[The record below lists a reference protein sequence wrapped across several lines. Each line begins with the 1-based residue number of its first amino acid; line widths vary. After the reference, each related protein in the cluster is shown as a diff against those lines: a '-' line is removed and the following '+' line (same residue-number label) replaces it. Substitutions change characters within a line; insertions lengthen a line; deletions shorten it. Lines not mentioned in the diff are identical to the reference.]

1 MNLFE
6 KGNGKDI
13 VALSG
18 LGVASDDKSTTTK
31 STLAEVEV
39 NPELEETLK
48 KFGLRLESDGCLN
61 WQMDASAHPRNWS
74 VSRRAFDTSVLLAL
88 DLYTTAISTS
98 GPSMAQAAM
107 KEMNLGHIK
116 SLIAFSSMYQFGQAL
131 GGVVFP
137 PYSECFGRKAVY
149 IVATL
154 IYCLACVLTAEVP
167 TMAGVCV
174 GRFICGIL
182 SAVPSVVV
190 EGSIEDLFNMK
201 SRVWIVF
208 LWACATT
215 AGLVLGP
222 IYGAYISAYCGWK
235 WVLISGAIVT
245 GVFTLL
251 LLFIRESRP
260 SRLLAQ
266 QAAKL
271 YHKKRL
277 SYPIHSAD
285 VTPNLATFGRIA
297 LIRPLRLFF
306 TEPIVFFVSLMS
318 AISWALIY
326 LFAESLPSV
335 YASLGFTGPSTSLAF
350 IPLLLGI
357 PLSILF
363 RIHDQRALSRRERA
377 NLALNPEQKLTGFV
391 IAAPALAVGLW
402 IFAWTIP
409 PAVPNLNWAISMI
422 GLVLVGFATNEF
434 ACTLSGYLADSYTIY
449 ASSAFAALAFLR
461 AVLAGIF
468 PLFAPRMYSALGQ
481 NLASTVLAAVAT
493 CFCGAAL
500 LFMKYGKAVRQKS
513 KFAGHSLV
521 VNRATQAKGDNVE

>member
-1 MNLFE
+1 MNLIE
-6 KGNGKDI
+6 KAGDTD
-13 VALSG
+13 VEALQG
-18 LGVASDDKSTTTK
+18 LGSSGDDQSTITK
-31 STLAEVEV
+31 STAIEVDQ
-39 NPELEETLK
+39 ELEETLK
-48 KFGLRLESDGCLN
+48 KFGLILESDGCLN
-61 WQMDASAHPRNWS
+61 WRMDASVHPRNWS
-74 VSRRAFDTSVLLAL
+74 VTRRTFDTSVLLAL

-107 KEMNLGHIK
+107 KEMDLGHIK
-116 SLIAFSSMYQFGQAL
+116 YQFGQAL

-137 PYSECFGRKAVY
+137 PYSECFGRKSVY
-149 IVATL
+149 IATTL
-154 IYCLACVLTAEVP
+154 VYCLACILTAEVP

-174 GRFICGIL
+174 GRFICGIM

-235 WVLISGAIVT
+235 WVLITGAIVT

-251 LLFIRESRP
+251 LFGIRESRP

-271 YHKKRL
+271 QQEKGI

-285 VTPNLATFGRIA
+285 VAPSLATFSKIA

-306 TEPIVFFVSLMS
+306 TEPIVFCVSIIAS
-318 AISWALIY
+318 ISWGLIY

-363 RIHDQRALSRRERA
+363 RIQDQRALRHREQA

-391 IAAPALAVGLW
+391 IAAPALAIGLW

-409 PAVPNLNWAISMI
+409 PAVPHLHWAVSMI

-468 PLFAPRMYSALGQ
+468 PLFAPRMYSAMGQ
-481 NLASTVLAAVAT
+481 NQASTVLAAVAT
-493 CFCGAAL
+493 CFCGVAV

-513 KFAGHSLV
+513 KFAGHSLM
-521 VNRATQAKGDNVE
+521 VNKATQVKGDNVE

>member
-1 MNLFE
+1 
-6 KGNGKDI
+6 
-13 VALSG
+13 
-18 LGVASDDKSTTTK
+18 
-31 STLAEVEV
+31 
-39 NPELEETLK
+39 
-48 KFGLRLESDGCLN
+48 
-61 WQMDASAHPRNWS
+61 
-74 VSRRAFDTSVLLAL
+74 
-88 DLYTTAISTS
+88 
-98 GPSMAQAAM
+98 MAQAAM
-107 KEMNLGHIK
+107 KEMDLGHIK
-116 SLIAFSSMYQFGQAL
+116 SLIAFSSMLVDKKNPNVNTILIFGYRYQFGQAL

-149 IVATL
+149 IATTL
-154 IYCLACVLTAEVP
+154 VYCLACILTAKVP

-174 GRFICGIL
+174 GRFICGIM

-222 IYGAYISAYCGWK
+222 IYGAYISAYCGWYVSNLTDVTGTVTDWIFNRK
-235 WVLISGAIVT
+235 WVLITGAIVT

-251 LLFIRESRP
+251 LFFIHESRP

-271 YHKKRL
+271 QHKNGI

-285 VTPNLATFGRIA
+285 VTPNLAVFSRIA

-306 TEPIVFFVSLMS
+306 TEPIVFFVSIMS
-318 AISWALIY
+318 AVSWALIY

-363 RIHDQRALSRRERA
+363 RIHDQRVLGRRERV
-377 NLALNPEQKLTGFV
+377 NLALNPEQKLAGFV
-391 IAAPALAVGLW
+391 IAAPALAIGLW
-402 IFAWTIP
+402 IFSWTIP
-409 PAVPNLNWAISMI
+409 PAVSHLHWAISMI

-461 AVLAGIF
+461 AILAGVF
-468 PLFAPRMYSALGQ
+468 PLFAPRMYSAMGQ

-521 VNRATQAKGDNVE
+521 VNRATQVKGDNVE

>member
-1 MNLFE
+1 MSAFE
-6 KGNGKDI
+6 KGDDTD
-13 VALSG
+13 VEESSG
-18 LGVASDDKSTTTK
+18 LDPISDAKSTITK
-31 STLAEVEV
+31 CTPIEV
-39 NPELEETLK
+39 NLELEQTLK
-48 KFGLRLESDGCLN
+48 EFGLRLENDGCLN
-61 WQMDASAHPRNWS
+61 WRMDASVHPRNWS
-74 VSRRAFDTSVLLAL
+74 VLRRSFDTSVLLAL

-107 KEMNLGHIK
+107 KDMDLGHIK
-116 SLIAFSSMYQFGQAL
+116 ALIAFSSMYQFGQAL

-137 PYSECFGRKAVY
+137 PYSESFGRKAVY
-149 IVATL
+149 IATTL
-154 IYCLACVLTAEVP
+154 IYCLACILTSQVP

-174 GRFICGIL
+174 GRFICGIM

-235 WVLISGAIVT
+235 WVLITGAIVT
-245 GVFTLL
+245 AVFTLL
-251 LLFIRESRP
+251 LFFIRESRP

-271 YHKKRL
+271 HHEKGL
-277 SYPIHSAD
+277 FYPIHSAD
-285 VTPNLATFGRIA
+285 VTPSLAAFSRIA
-297 LIRPLRLFF
+297 LVRPLRLFF
-306 TEPIVFFVSLMS
+306 TEPIEFFVSIVS
-318 AISWALIY
+318 AVSWSLIY

-363 RIHDQRALSRRERA
+363 RIQDQRVLGRRERA
-377 NLALNPEQKLTGFV
+377 NLALNPEQKLTGFI
-391 IAAPALAVGLW
+391 IAAPSLAVGLW
-402 IFAWTIP
+402 IFAWTVP
-409 PAVPNLNWAISMI
+409 PAVPHLHWAVSMI
-422 GLVLVGFATNEF
+422 GLVLVGFATNEI

-468 PLFAPRMYSALGQ
+468 PLFAPRMYSAMGQ

-493 CFCGAAL
+493 CFCGVAL
-500 LFMKYGKAVRQKS
+500 LFIKYGKAVRQKS

-521 VNRATQAKGDNVE
+521 VNRATQVRGDNVE

>member
-1 MNLFE
+1 MSPLKKSGDTDVE
-6 KGNGKDI
+6 
-13 VALSG
+13 ASSG
-18 LGVASDDKSTTTK
+18 LGPDGDDKSTATK
-31 STLAEVEV
+31 CTLVEV
-39 NPELEETLK
+39 DSELEETLE
-48 KFGLRLESDGCLN
+48 KFGLRLEDDGCLN
-61 WQMDASAHPRNWS
+61 WRADASAHPRNWS

-107 KEMNLGHIK
+107 KEMGLGHIK

-149 IVATL
+149 IATTL

-167 TMAGVCV
+167 TMTGVCV
-174 GRFICGIL
+174 GRFICGVM

-222 IYGAYISAYCGWK
+222 IYGAYISAYRGWK
-235 WVLISGAIVT
+235 WVLITGAIVT
-245 GVFTLL
+245 GIFTLL
-251 LLFIRESRP
+251 LIFIRESRP

-271 YHKKRL
+271 QHKMGL

-285 VTPNLATFGRIA
+285 VTPNLATFSRIA

-306 TEPIVFFVSLMS
+306 TEPIVFCVSVMS
-318 AISWALIY
+318 AISWSLIY

-363 RIHDQRALSRRERA
+363 RIHDQRALGRRERA

-402 IFAWTIP
+402 IFAWTVP
-409 PAVPNLNWAISMI
+409 PGAPHLHWAVSMV
-422 GLVLVGFATNEF
+422 GLLLVGFATNEF

-468 PLFAPRMYSALGQ
+468 PLFAPRMYSVMGQ

-500 LFMKYGKAVRQKS
+500 LFIKYGKEVRQKS

-521 VNRATQAKGDNVE
+521 VNRATQVKGDNVE

>member
-1 MNLFE
+1 
-6 KGNGKDI
+6 
-13 VALSG
+13 
-18 LGVASDDKSTTTK
+18 
-31 STLAEVEV
+31 
-39 NPELEETLK
+39 
-48 KFGLRLESDGCLN
+48 
-61 WQMDASAHPRNWS
+61 
-74 VSRRAFDTSVLLAL
+74 
-88 DLYTTAISTS
+88 
-98 GPSMAQAAM
+98 
-107 KEMNLGHIK
+107 
-116 SLIAFSSMYQFGQAL
+116 
-131 GGVVFP
+131 
-137 PYSECFGRKAVY
+137 
-149 IVATL
+149 
-154 IYCLACVLTAEVP
+154 
-167 TMAGVCV
+167 MAGVCV
-174 GRFICGIL
+174 GRFICGIM

-222 IYGAYISAYCGWK
+222 IYGAYISTYCGWYVFNLTYVIGKIINWLFYRK
-235 WVLISGAIVT
+235 WVLITGAIVT

-251 LLFIRESRP
+251 MLFIRESRP

-271 YHKKRL
+271 RHEKGL

-285 VTPNLATFGRIA
+285 VVPDLAAFSRIA

-306 TEPIVFFVSLMS
+306 TEPIVFVVSFMS
-318 AISWALIY
+318 AVSWALIY

-357 PLSILF
+357 PLSVLF
-363 RIHDQRALSRRERA
+363 RIHDLRVLGRCARA
-377 NLALNPEQKLTGFV
+377 NLPLNPEQKLTGFA

-402 IFAWTIP
+402 IFAWTVP
-409 PAVPNLNWAISMI
+409 PAIPHLHWAVSMV

-461 AVLAGIF
+461 AILAGIF
-468 PLFAPRMYSALGQ
+468 PLFAPRMYSAMGQ

-493 CFCGAAL
+493 CFCGLAV
-500 LFMKYGKAVRQKS
+500 LFIKYGKLVRQKS

-521 VNRATQAKGDNVE
+521 VNKATQVRGDNVE